1 MNELEKNRIEINEID
16 RQMASLFEKRMEIS
30 KNIAEYKIKNG
41 LSVLDKSREQEILTK
56 NVKYIK
62 NEDLADYYTLFLKS
76 TMDISKKYQEK
87 LFSGLKVAYCGVE
100 GAFGYI
106 ATKNTFSNSQLISC
120 GDFTKAYKGVEN
132 GDYDCAVLP
141 IENSYAGDVGV
152 VMDLMF
158 SGSLYVNK
166 MIEIPV
172 EHCLIGV
179 KGTKISDVKTVVSH
193 SQALM
198 QCEDFISQ
206 NNFSTQIYSNTAL
219 AGKYVLEL
227 NDKSVV
233 AIASKET
240 AEILGLEVIRNN
252 INDSRNN
259 TTRFAVFSRVQ
270 NLPSKDI
277 KNGNEHFILN
287 FTTKN
292 EAGSLA
298 QALNIIGAHDFN
310 MKSLR
315 SRPMKDLI
323 WNYYFFVEIEGNVSS
338 VDGQNMLKELSAIC
352 EKLKLV
358 GAYN

>member
-16 RQMASLFEKRMEIS
+16 KQMASLFEKRMKIS

-41 LSVLDKSREQEILTK
+41 LDVLDKSREEEILK
-56 NVKYIK
+56 RNASYI
-62 NEDLADYYTLFLKS
+62 EDNLYLDYYTLFLKS

-87 LFSGLKVAYCGVE
+87 LVSGLKVVYCGIE
-100 GAFGYI
+100 GAFGHI
-106 ATKNTFSNSQLISC
+106 ATKKAFPNAQIFSC
-120 GDFTKAYKGVEN
+120 VDFSKAYNMVEN
-132 GDYDCAVLP
+132 GDYDLAVLP
-141 IENSYAGDVGV
+141 IENSYAGDVGA

-158 SGSLYVNK
+158 SGNLYVNK
-166 MIEIPV
+166 VIEVDV

-179 KGTKISDVKTVVSH
+179 KGSKLSDAKTVVSH

-198 QCEDFISQ
+198 QCEEFIKKH
-206 NNFSTQIYSNTAL
+206 NLNTQDYSNTAM
-219 AGKYVLEL
+219 AGKYVKEL

-233 AIASKET
+233 AIASIET
-240 AEILGLEVIRNN
+240 AEILGLEVLEKN
-252 INDSRNN
+252 INTSKNN
-259 TTRFAVFSRVQ
+259 TTRFAVFSRTL
-270 NLPSKDI
+270 NLPSKDR

-315 SRPMKDLI
+315 SRPIKDLI
-323 WNYYFFVEIEGNVSS
+323 WNYYFFVEIEGNISS
-338 VDGQNMLKELSAIC
+338 QDGQNMLKELNAIC
-352 EKLKLV
+352 EKVKLV
-358 GAYN
+358 GTYN